1 MCSNYVQHLTK
12 ESFNAATC
20 IYIYIGVVHKT
31 YIHVLVRTTSG
42 SKMCSSH

>member
-20 IYIYIGVVHKT
+20 IYIGVVHKT

-42 SKMCSSH
+42 SKIYSSH